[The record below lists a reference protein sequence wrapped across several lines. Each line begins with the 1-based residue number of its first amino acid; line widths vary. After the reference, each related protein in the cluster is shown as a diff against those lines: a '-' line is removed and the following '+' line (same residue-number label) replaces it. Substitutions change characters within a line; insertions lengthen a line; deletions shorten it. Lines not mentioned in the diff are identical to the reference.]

1 MASKRHIAAHLHVR
15 RGLSESEA
23 AVYVGISPTYF
34 RDLVSKD
41 LMPRPRLIGK
51 RRVYDIVELDIA
63 FSELPRD
70 SQGEGLV
77 PANSWADFA

>member
-1 MASKRHIAAHLHVR
+1 M
-15 RGLSESEA
+15 
-23 AVYVGISPTYF
+23 
-34 RDLVSKD
+34 VSKD